1 PQLPPAKIQTSDDDD
16 FSFTS
21 KPSIQKPPTVSTIS
35 SPAPVIPQVVTKP
48 ISAVEE
54 DSDDELFPTSKS
66 NKPQLPPAKTQI
78 SDDEDFLVTPKPS
91 IQKTPTVPTISSP
104 APVIPQVVTKPISAV
119 EEDSDDEIFG
129 ISKRKVPPTVIQNI
143 VTPVKPKDEDD
154 VIRISTTE
162 SNKKKT
168 EIPKLPSP
176 TKSSDDDELFGGPTT
191 KLKIPSAQLPNATAA
206 KSNKDDELFPVKP
219 IHVELPPPVSL
230 IPLPQPPPVTT
241 IVDEDP
247 LFAISKPIETI
258 SSSRPT
264 AESSKILSGTGVQS
278 EKKTFSDSEDEAPLP
293 KRQLN
298 TAALKE
304 GEKPNVKGLA
314 GLLNINPTAH
324 KP

>member
-35 SPAPVIPQVVTKP
+35 SPAPVIPQIVTKP
-48 ISAVEE
+48 ISAVEQ
-54 DSDDELFPTSKS
+54 DSDDDLFPTSKLS
-66 NKPQLPPAKTQI
+66 KPQLPPAKKQI

-91 IQKTPTVPTISSP
+91 IQKTPTVPTISFP
-104 APVIPQVVTKPISAV
+104 APVIPLVVTKPIPAV

-129 ISKRKVPPTVIQNI
+129 ISKSTSKAPPTVIQNI
-143 VTPVKPKDEDD
+143 VTPVKPKDD
-154 VIRISTTE
+154 VFGISTTE
-162 SNKKKT
+162 SNKKRT

-176 TKSSDDDELFGGPTT
+176 TKSSDDDELFGGPPT
-191 KLKIPSAQLPNATAA
+191 KPKIPSAQLPNATAA

-247 LFAISKPIETI
+247 LFA
-258 SSSRPT
+258 
-264 AESSKILSGTGVQS
+264 
-278 EKKTFSDSEDEAPLP
+278 
-293 KRQLN
+293 
-298 TAALKE
+298 
-304 GEKPNVKGLA
+304 
-314 GLLNINPTAH
+314 
-324 KP
+324 